1 MNILLI
7 TRKGEDLHLF
17 ECLQEDRTRP
27 YYQPATLQ
35 VEVCES
41 LTEAQRC
48 LHSQD
53 KSLIVIDRSLLDH
66 RPSEIQMQLQPF
78 AGRAPIL
85 LLSDDGDE
93 LPSDDGKVY
102 DILPRPSLTPELLD
116 RILPYIIE
124 RHRLF
129 NALQE
134 SQKQIQRREA
144 ILQVISQEA
153 ERFLKTSDWQ
163 DCVAGFLRSLGEVTA
178 ASRVY
183 IFQNEYLHGEGW
195 FTSQQYEWVAQG
207 ITPQI
212 TNPLLQNVNY
222 QDRFSRWVEEMSQH
236 HAIQGEVRTFPES
249 ERQILEM
256 QNILS
261 IVAVPIFAGDIW
273 WGFIGFD
280 FCLPGYQWTPLE
292 VPILRLAAGILGSAI
307 QRQIAEQT
315 IRDNAN
321 ILRTML
327 NALSESFFLIDT
339 QGKVLELNETG
350 AKRMGVPIDELRGAY
365 IWDFFSQEVIV
376 RRKQMIQRV
385 IDTRKP
391 LSMLDERNG
400 IWFQNYLYP
409 IFNEAGEIIQ
419 IAVFAQDATQRVLAE
434 KKLTQLNQELER
446 RVEERTKR
454 LMKEI
459 NYRRM
464 IEESLLE
471 NERLFRNVVQDQ
483 TELVCRFKPDGTLT
497 FVNIAYCMFYQKTVD
512 QLINRP
518 FWELLSRD
526 TWQTVR
532 QSLDSLTPDQPVG
545 TIEHPVVTPDGQH
558 HWLGWTNRA
567 YFDEDG
573 QVIEYQSTGQDLT
586 ARKKS
591 EEELRRYTSRL
602 ETIEKVGSQLRL
614 TEDPQSAMLLLAEQS
629 AAAVQANISGICLF
643 HNEEVEHALF
653 YDGKLAHWEINR
665 FNSYYPF
672 IRSFENGQPQI
683 VYRENVDPTF
693 PLYRSLF
700 SDGTVMLYLQPLQE
714 SQSTFGLL
722 YLGFNPSKV
731 FSTDEQYLLTTLAE
745 LGGITLK
752 RIQTSR
758 QLQAHMEN
766 REREL
771 EVLYRISAL
780 SNELLDLSTVLQK
793 SLQLVL
799 EATGSQAGI
808 IHLFGEDEDSPVQ
821 VLAVSPEMSEVFL
834 EGKNQNNPK
843 DLPYDQALTDH
854 VLNIRSPIP
863 TPIEEITGYAQ
874 WQARVHSKGKPL
886 GLFLLYKEKSQQFSP
901 EEQAFLNAVSDQLGV
916 VIESSRLRN
925 MLEKTAVDEERQ
937 RLARDL
943 HDSVVQSLYG
953 LLLFN
958 HTAMEAAKMGNF
970 KEIPNLLQKSAK
982 MGEQA
987 LRELRLMLSE
997 LRPIPLEQD
1006 GLIPALDL
1014 RLDTVERR
1022 SNLDARIQVEGQIR
1036 RLPSKVETEIYRIA
1050 IEALNNVLRHAGAS
1064 QIMVRLIFSSD
1075 QFELIIQDNGIGFD
1089 PRKRLVGEMG
1099 LKNMQE
1105 RANQIHANFAVIT
1118 APGAGTQ
1125 VKISLPLGIK
1135 TEELGGKDG

>member
-1 MNILLI
+1 
-7 TRKGEDLHLF
+7 
-17 ECLQEDRTRP
+17 
-27 YYQPATLQ
+27 
-35 VEVCES
+35 
-41 LTEAQRC
+41 
-48 LHSQD
+48 
-53 KSLIVIDRSLLDH
+53 
-66 RPSEIQMQLQPF
+66 
-78 AGRAPIL
+78 
-85 LLSDDGDE
+85 
-93 LPSDDGKVY
+93 
-102 DILPRPSLTPELLD
+102 
-116 RILPYIIE
+116 
-124 RHRLF
+124 
-129 NALQE
+129 
-134 SQKQIQRREA
+134 
-144 ILQVISQEA
+144 
-153 ERFLKTSDWQ
+153 
-163 DCVAGFLRSLGEVTA
+163 
-178 ASRVY
+178 
-183 IFQNEYLHGEGW
+183 
-195 FTSQQYEWVAQG
+195 
-207 ITPQI
+207 
-212 TNPLLQNVNY
+212 
-222 QDRFSRWVEEMSQH
+222 
-236 HAIQGEVRTFPES
+236 
-249 ERQILEM
+249 
-256 QNILS
+256 
-261 IVAVPIFAGDIW
+261 
-273 WGFIGFD
+273 
-280 FCLPGYQWTPLE
+280 
-292 VPILRLAAGILGSAI
+292 
-307 QRQIAEQT
+307 
-315 IRDNAN
+315 
-321 ILRTML
+321 
-327 NALSESFFLIDT
+327 
-339 QGKVLELNETG
+339 
-350 AKRMGVPIDELRGAY
+350 
-365 IWDFFSQEVIV
+365 
-376 RRKQMIQRV
+376 
-385 IDTRKP
+385 
-391 LSMLDERNG
+391 
-400 IWFQNYLYP
+400 
-409 IFNEAGEIIQ
+409 
-419 IAVFAQDATQRVLAE
+419 
-434 KKLTQLNQELER
+434 
-446 RVEERTKR
+446 
-454 LMKEI
+454 
-459 NYRRM
+459 
-464 IEESLLE
+464 
-471 NERLFRNVVQDQ
+471 
-483 TELVCRFKPDGTLT
+483 
-497 FVNIAYCMFYQKTVD
+497 
-512 QLINRP
+512 
-518 FWELLSRD
+518 
-526 TWQTVR
+526 
-532 QSLDSLTPDQPVG
+532 
-545 TIEHPVVTPDGQH
+545 
-558 HWLGWTNRA
+558 
-567 YFDEDG
+567 
-573 QVIEYQSTGQDLT
+573 
-586 ARKKS
+586 
-591 EEELRRYTSRL
+591 
-602 ETIEKVGSQLRL
+602 
-614 TEDPQSAMLLLAEQS
+614 
-629 AAAVQANISGICLF
+629 
-643 HNEEVEHALF
+643 
-653 YDGKLAHWEINR
+653 
-665 FNSYYPF
+665 
-672 IRSFENGQPQI
+672 
-683 VYRENVDPTF
+683 
-693 PLYRSLF
+693 
-700 SDGTVMLYLQPLQE
+700 MLYLQPLQE